1 MKVIH
6 RLKDKAIQSAE
17 PKEKD
22 YRLSDGDG
30 LYLVVQANGGKLW
43 RWSYEFNGKEKLFS
57 YGPYPSVTLTKAR
70 ELHVVARALKRTG
83 VDPDADKQAR
93 RRAQQESD
101 RVSSMPTL
109 TELTAEWLGTWSAE
123 KSERYVATVKTR
135 LIPPSYRIER
145 EERSED
151 DLRSKKRDK
160 ASFPGISAPPI
171 IDA

>member
-1 MKVIH
+1 MKIIQ
-6 RLKDKAIQSAE
+6 LLTDKAIKNAE
-17 PKEKD
+17 PKVKG

-57 YGPYPSVTLTKAR
+57 YGPYPSVPLTLAR
-70 ELHVVARALKRTG
+70 DLHGDARALKRNG
-83 VDPDADKQAR
+83 VDPAAEKQAR
-93 RRAQQESD
+93 INAQLESD
-101 RVSSMPTL
+101 RVSSMPTFA
-109 TELTAEWLGTWSAE
+109 ELTAEWLGTWSAE